1 MNRKNLSNCFDLV
14 ALAAVLFVAAV
25 GCGPKYR
32 DDLDG
37 RDRDF
42 SRISTPKT
50 EPDRRSDNQ
59 KQKPQQPAKPGKQKA
74 R

>member
-1 MNRKNLSNCFDLV
+1 MNRKNLANCFDLV

-42 SRISTPKT
+42 SKISTPEGRT
-50 EPDRRSDNQ
+50 GSSIR
-59 KQKPQQPAKPGKQKA
+59 QPEAKA
-74 R
+74 TADA

>member
-1 MNRKNLSNCFDLV
+1 MNRKNLSDCFELLM
-14 ALAAVLFVAAV
+14 LATILFVGAV

-59 KQKPQQPAKPGKQKA
+59 KQKSQPMPKPMKQ
-74 R
+74 RTR

>member
-42 SRISTPKT
+42 SRISAPKT

-59 KQKPQQPAKPGKQKA
+59 KQKPQPLPKPTKQ
-74 R
+74 RTR